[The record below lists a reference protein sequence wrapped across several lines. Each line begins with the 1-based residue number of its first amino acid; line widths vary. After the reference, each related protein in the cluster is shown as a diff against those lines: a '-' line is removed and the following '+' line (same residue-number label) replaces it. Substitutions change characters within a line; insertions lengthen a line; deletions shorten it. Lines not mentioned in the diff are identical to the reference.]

1 MLHEVLVE
9 LVIILGAAVAVLLAS
24 WRLRVPSVVGL
35 LLTGV
40 LLGPAGLGVIR
51 EGPTISGLAELG
63 VVFLLFSI
71 GLDLSLEELAQ
82 VRRAFFF
89 AAPLYVA
96 LAVGA
101 TAALALALG
110 SSPGAAVFFG
120 FLVALSSTAVVFKL
134 LAEAREL
141 GTPHGRLVVGICL
154 FQDFLLV
161 PMLVLIPALGGVGSA
176 SGWAIGGRLLAGVA
190 AAAALFYTA
199 RRVMPWILER
209 LARTGLREG
218 FVLGSLAVCLG
229 AALATHA
236 LGLSLALGAFAAGL
250 LLSESHFGHQVVA
263 DVSPLRDVFNSLFF
277 VSIGMLL
284 RREAVLELWPAVVG
298 ATIVVI
304 LLKALSG
311 LGAAALAG
319 FPQRTGVLA
328 ALALAQ
334 IGEFSFVLAGEGRRY
349 GLLGDGELQ
358 IFLAAA
364 ILSLLLTPALVAA
377 GPRLAVVARRL
388 GLPGGT
394 ELVGERAAVEERADH
409 VVIVG
414 FGVGGR
420 QLARVLRE
428 ASIRY
433 VVVELAGEVARAAR
447 AEGEPVLFG
456 DATRTEILRQA
467 GVERARVAVFAI
479 SDRDAVRRAV
489 IAARAL
495 APRLVLVVRT
505 RRVADLETLSAL
517 GADEVVAEEFE
528 SSIELFARVL
538 AHYHVPRHVIDAQER
553 VLRGDSYRGL
563 RSALA
568 GEQVSAAVLEAL
580 AAGTVD
586 VFRVTRG
593 TRAAGRTIR
602 ELEVRR
608 ATGATILAL
617 VREGAPLSNPSPD
630 QRLEAGD
637 SLVLVGSHAEIEH
650 AFRLLDRPESDGTR
664 I

>member
-1 MLHEVLVE
+1 
-9 LVIILGAAVAVLLAS
+9 
-24 WRLRVPSVVGL
+24 
-35 LLTGV
+35 
-40 LLGPAGLGVIR
+40 
-51 EGPTISGLAELG
+51 
-63 VVFLLFSI
+63 
-71 GLDLSLEELAQ
+71 
-82 VRRAFFF
+82 
-89 AAPLYVA
+89 
-96 LAVGA
+96 
-101 TAALALALG
+101 
-110 SSPGAAVFFG
+110 
-120 FLVALSSTAVVFKL
+120 
-134 LAEAREL
+134 
-141 GTPHGRLVVGICL
+141 
-154 FQDFLLV
+154 
-161 PMLVLIPALGGVGSA
+161 
-176 SGWAIGGRLLAGVA
+176 
-190 AAAALFYTA
+190 
-199 RRVMPWILER
+199 
-209 LARTGLREG
+209 
-218 FVLGSLAVCLG
+218 
-229 AALATHA
+229 
-236 LGLSLALGAFAAGL
+236 
-250 LLSESHFGHQVVA
+250 
-263 DVSPLRDVFNSLFF
+263 
-277 VSIGMLL
+277 
-284 RREAVLELWPAVVG
+284 
-298 ATIVVI
+298 
-304 LLKALSG
+304 
-311 LGAAALAG
+311 
-319 FPQRTGVLA
+319 
-328 ALALAQ
+328 
-334 IGEFSFVLAGEGRRY
+334 
-349 GLLGDGELQ
+349 
-358 IFLAAA
+358 
-364 ILSLLLTPALVAA
+364 
-377 GPRLAVVARRL
+377 VVARRL

-394 ELVGERAAVEERADH
+394 ELVGERPAVEERADH

-420 QLARVLRE
+420 QLARVMRE

-505 RRVADLETLSAL
+505 RRVADLETLAAL

-553 VLRGDSYRGL
+553 VLRGDRYRGL

-568 GEQVSAAVLEAL
+568 GEQVSAAALEAL

-593 TRAAGRTIR
+593 ARAAGRTIR

-617 VREGAPLSNPSPD
+617 VRDGAPISNPSPD

-650 AFRLLDRPESDGTR
+650 AFRLLDRPTETPAPEGT
-664 I
+664 